1 MIHRNPMDFNDMRW
15 VVPGTTMQ
23 IYYIYIR
30 RKLFHTNG
38 EPPWIGHF
46 SSIYICSQNSLALC
60 ALPSLPRTVAPSR
73 ADSPDLGL
81 AAMLEPSHAYLYHT
95 ILTYRVKIT
104 TGAIRCLRL
113 PTICRIVAFE
123 RNTKNKPGLTIPDNV
138 SFQDH
143 VRLRGGDDELLTNC
157 SLKKIRSEIKDGLD
171 LHGACGSIVMMKNTT
186 SNRMTNTNSMHF
198 NAFPNDHV
206 IHVPSFAKK
215 IFNWGCS
222 EGKRCIQIQRS
233 NKTWQPASW
242 SFQTLR
248 MLLDTHEFT
257 QVASN
262 KAGRMVLLG
271 IFPNKQLPNDPNGV
285 LACVVESWKLSR
297 NRRPVQLRH
306 HFSLQV

>member
-1 MIHRNPMDFNDMRW
+1 MR
-15 VVPGTTMQ
+15 
-23 IYYIYIR
+23 
-30 RKLFHTNG
+30 
-38 EPPWIGHF
+38 
-46 SSIYICSQNSLALC
+46 LALLATDC
-60 ALPSLPRTVAPSR
+60 STISSR
-73 ADSPDLGL
+73 QPGPWLGR
-81 AAMLEPSHAYLYHT
+81 HARAKSR
-95 ILTYRVKIT
+95 ILVPHNPNIQGENYY
-104 TGAIRCLRL
+104 RCLRL

-143 VRLRGGDDELLTNC
+143 VRVRGGDDELLTNC
-157 SLKKIRSEIKDGLD
+157 TLKKIRSEIKDGD

-186 SNRMTNTNSMHF
+186 AGDEYEFH
-198 NAFPNDHV
+198 AFPCISYIHV
-206 IHVPSFAKK
+206 IPRAELCKK
-215 IFNWGCS
+215 NLQLGMWR
-222 EGKRCIQIQRS
+222 ETVLRIQIWIKNLATS
-233 NKTWQPASW
+233 CHPASW

-271 IFPNKQLPNDPNGV
+271 IFPNKQLPNGV
-285 LACVVESWKLSR
+285 PACVVESWKLSR

>member
-1 MIHRNPMDFNDMRW
+1 MR
-15 VVPGTTMQ
+15 
-23 IYYIYIR
+23 
-30 RKLFHTNG
+30 
-38 EPPWIGHF
+38 
-46 SSIYICSQNSLALC
+46 LALLATDC
-60 ALPSLPRTVAPSR
+60 STISSR
-73 ADSPDLGL
+73 QPGPWLGR
-81 AAMLEPSHAYLYHT
+81 HARAKSR
-95 ILTYRVKIT
+95 ILVPHNPNIQGENYY
-104 TGAIRCLRL
+104 RCLRL

-143 VRLRGGDDELLTNC
+143 VRVRGGDDELLTNC
-157 SLKKIRSEIKDGLD
+157 TLKKIRSEIKDGLD
-171 LHGACGSIVMMKNTT
+171 LHGACGSIVMMKNT
-186 SNRMTNTNSMHF
+186 HF
-198 NAFPNDHV
+198 QQNDEYEF
-206 IHVPSFAKK
+206 VPSFAKK

-257 QVASN
+257 QVASK

-271 IFPNKQLPNDPNGV
+271 IFPNKQLPNGV
-285 LACVVESWKLSR
+285 PACVVESWKLSR